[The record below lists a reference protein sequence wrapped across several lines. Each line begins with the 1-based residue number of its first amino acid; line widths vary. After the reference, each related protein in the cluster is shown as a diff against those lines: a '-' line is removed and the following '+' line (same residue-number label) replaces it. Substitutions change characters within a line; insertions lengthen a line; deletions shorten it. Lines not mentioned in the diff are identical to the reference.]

1 VSAAGV
7 TLDKTIPATANAVLA
22 AALWATGLFVYYILP
37 LALLPLSPW
46 FALLLVPAILTTTT
60 NWALMH
66 EAIHSNFSPNSAIN
80 NAFGRINGIL
90 FGAPYETLKFGH
102 LLHHSIN
109 GTPADRPEYFEPH
122 KQSRLAAALV
132 FYPRLMFG
140 LYAVEVIG
148 AFAVFLPRNILLKVT
163 NLFPSDIGEERANRY
178 LLAPDRLTQI
188 RIDAALTIAL
198 MALAF
203 WCYGATWPLLA
214 LAILM
219 RGVLISF
226 ADNGYHYEAPIG
238 QGARAAYNLRLAG
251 GAAILNFNLHQVHH
265 RHPNLPWKHLP
276 AAFARDADTYD
287 GKYFRTM
294 ARQLRGPVNYSL
306 RPREGEKG

>member
-1 VSAAGV
+1 M
-7 TLDKTIPATANAVLA
+7 TLA
-22 AALWATGLFVYYILP
+22 ATLWAIGLFVYYGLP

-46 FALLLVPAILTTTT
+46 FALLLIPAILTTTT

-66 EAIHSNFSPNSAIN
+66 EAIHNNFHPDGRIN

-109 GTPADRPEYFEPH
+109 GTPPDRPEYFEPA
-122 KQSRLAAALV
+122 KQSRLAASLI

-148 AFAVFLPRNILLKVT
+148 AFAVFLPRSVLQKKLT
-163 NLFPSDIGEERANRY
+163 PLFPSESGEDRATRY
-178 LLAPDRLTQI
+178 LLDPRRLTQI
-188 RIDAALTIAL
+188 RIDAAITIAL
-198 MALAF
+198 IALAF
-203 WCYGATWPLLA
+203 WCYGAAWPLLA
-214 LAILM
+214 LAILA

-265 RHPNLPWKHLP
+265 RHPNLPWRALP
-276 AAFARDADTYD
+276 AAFAADQDTYD

-294 ARQLRGPVNYSL
+294 ARQLRGPVDYSTL
-306 RPREGEKG
+306 N

>member
-1 VSAAGV
+1 
-7 TLDKTIPATANAVLA
+7 
-22 AALWATGLFVYYILP
+22 
-37 LALLPLSPW
+37 
-46 FALLLVPAILTTTT
+46 
-60 NWALMH
+60 MH
-66 EAIHSNFSPNSAIN
+66 EAIHNNFHPDGRIN

-109 GTPADRPEYFEPH
+109 GTPPDRPEYFEPA
-122 KQSRLAAALV
+122 KQSRLAASLI

-148 AFAVFLPRNILLKVT
+148 AFAVFLPRSFLQKKLT
-163 NLFPSDIGEERANRY
+163 PLFPSESGEDRATRY
-178 LLAPDRLTQI
+178 LLDPRRLTQI
-188 RIDAALTIAL
+188 RIDAAITIAL
-198 MALAF
+198 IALAL
-203 WCYGATWPLLA
+203 WCYGAAWPLLA
-214 LAILM
+214 LAILA

-265 RHPNLPWKHLP
+265 RHPNLPWRALP
-276 AAFARDADTYD
+276 AAFADDQDTYD

-294 ARQLRGPVNYSL
+294 ARQLRGPVDYSTL
-306 RPREGEKG
+306 N